1 MSLLRPLL
9 QLSGAPSRVVAHAPA
24 ARLAPWQVAVLVG
37 TAAGVVIGLG
47 ATAVERSVKRRGR
60 VASIVAAARDPLPP
74 DPASTPAP
82 AIPPPSAMGSA
93 APPPLSAASSPPDG
107 DDVEP
112 VTLEAQRAR
121 LFPVL
126 ARELQISADQLD
138 AVRAIFAASPVLGQ
152 GNPRLAKHPMSRAE
166 CRKVRASAKVAR
178 ADVARCGAPGMVPI
192 YDPDRGEA
200 AATAPA
206 CIDELEFPNVP
217 CEYPVVDVR
226 ASEASALCG
235 AIGKRLCDAHEW
247 EGACAG
253 AVRAPDAEYGWPQ
266 PRMQQSF
273 VHNARREV
281 VWAYGRERDP
291 PRCATLGTVTKGCP
305 GGGFELCG
313 TNSWPAGAFPE
324 CRSPFGVYDQHGNVA
339 EHMNLPVLPG
349 DLAKRGGAAGF
360 TEMKGSWFGFG
371 RTLVHADDCRWRA
384 PAWHESRVA
393 DPGSHWNYHLG
404 FRCCADAPARD

>member
-9 QLSGAPSRVVAHAPA
+9 
-24 ARLAPWQVAVLVG
+24 APWQPAILAGVC
-37 TAAGVVIGLG
+37 AGVVLGLG
-47 ATAVERSVKRRGR
+47 ATAVDRTVRRRAR
-60 VASIVAAARDPLPP
+60 VAAHARAPLPP
-74 DPASTPAP
+74 EPTPPAAP
-82 AIPPPSAMGSA
+82 AVLPPPAIASA
-93 APPPLSAASSPPDG
+93 APAPPSSAAEPSPAV
-107 DDVEP
+107 DDDAEP
-112 VTLEAQRAR
+112 TTLEAQRAR
-121 LFPVL
+121 LLPIL
-126 ARELQISADQLD
+126 ARELALTAPQLD
-138 AVRAIFAASPVLGQ
+138 AVRAIFEASPVLGQ

-192 YDPDRGEA
+192 YDPERGERA
-200 AATAPA
+200 ETAPA

-226 ASEASALCG
+226 ASEAFALCR

-253 AVRAPDAEYGWPQ
+253 AVRAPEAEYGWPM
-266 PRMQQSF
+266 PRREQSYA
-273 VHNARREV
+273 HNAQREV

-291 PRCATLGTVTKGCP
+291 ARCALLGTITEGCN
-305 GGGFELCG
+305 GGGFERCG
-313 TNSWPAGAFPE
+313 TNSWPTGAFPE

-349 DLAKRGGAAGF
+349 DLAKNGGEGF

-371 RTLVHADDCRWRA
+371 ATRVHSDDCRWRA
-384 PAWHESRVA
+384 PAWHESRVT

-404 FRCCADAPARD
+404 FRCCADAARGE